1 MSLLDRKIRRVK
13 AQRACLNHV
22 VALIQTMPGP
32 ILELGLGN
40 GRTYDHLRRLL
51 AIEGLSR
58 EIFVFEREVAA
69 HPDCIPGW
77 GHLFQGDFRETLGL
91 ALVRLGPVAVL
102 AHADFGSADEEATA
116 TTARSLARALPP
128 LLAPGALVAS
138 DQDISFAEA
147 ERLPLPPD
155 VESGR
160 YFLWQLPHA
169 MQIETPADTAV
180 VPETSRVDSFIHR
193 MEAQRSCLNLA
204 AELVRSLEGPVLELG
219 LGNGRTYDHLR
230 KLLPRHEIFTFDR
243 RVKALPNGVLDPKHL
258 IVGDIR
264 DTLPAAVG
272 RFGRSVVLV
281 HSDMGSGDNEAN
293 LQLAAFIASQLPDLV
308 QPGGLVV
315 ADQDEAFEGSR
326 PVPLPAGV
334 RPRRYFM
341 HRAS

>member
-1 MSLLDRKIRRVK
+1 MSLLDSKIRRVK
-13 AQRACLNHV
+13 AQRACLNHA
-22 VALIQTMPGP
+22 VALTHAMSGP

-40 GRTYDHLRRLL
+40 GRTYDHLRQLL
-51 AIEGLSR
+51 TMEGLGR

-77 GHLFQGDFRETLGL
+77 DHLFQGDFREALGL

-128 LLAPGALVAS
+128 LLAPGALVVS

-193 MEAQRSCLNLA
+193 MEAQHSCLNLA
-204 AELVRSLEGPVLELG
+204 AELVDSLDGPVLELG
-219 LGNGRTYDHLR
+219 LGNARTYDHLR
-230 KLLPRHEIFTFDR
+230 DLFPRREFFVFDQRLRPLP
-243 RVKALPNGVLDPKHL
+243 KGVLDRKHL
-258 IVGDIR
+258 ILGDIR
-264 DTLPAAVG
+264 DTLPAAIR
-272 RFGRSVVLV
+272 RFGHRVILV
-281 HSDMGSGDNEAN
+281 HSDMGSGQKGPNIR
-293 LQLAAFIASQLPDLV
+293 LAAFIASQLPNLM

-315 ADQDEAFEGSR
+315 ADQDVTFERATRMS
-326 PVPLPAGV
+326 LPDDVAPG
-334 RPRRYFM
+334 RYFM
-341 HRAS
+341 YRAG